1 LVGERISDGGGS
13 GCEDSK
19 HFGETFMPANLD
31 ETLETMRKE
40 IDALQIANSEKLK
53 PWYMNMSLMVAVIA
67 LLFSF
72 GTTYVSY
79 RKSAAQDIQASRQ
92 ELRGLLTRL
101 AAIPRDNVD
110 NVKRYAGDPAA
121 AATIGG
127 YLNQENTLL
136 SRQAAEIAKKLPPD
150 DISAIEYFAVAT
162 ALENAYD
169 LTGTG
174 EFLNYA
180 VQTAKDFNTEIAAL
194 RATANLQFIQGHRE
208 AGRVSYQKSLD
219 IFSKYPGYDDYTK
232 TSTNIWTELYWA
244 NSEGAAG
251 SIPLAMQHVNNAESL
266 VAGLISSPGADSL
279 KAQISQSKE
288 MFMRSAADNSAIPA
302 KPNPVPLPV
311 TR

>member
-1 LVGERISDGGGS
+1 
-13 GCEDSK
+13 
-19 HFGETFMPANLD
+19 MPANLD
-31 ETLETMRKE
+31 ETLESMKKE
-40 IDALQIANSEKLK
+40 IDALQIASAERLK
-53 PWYMNMSLMVAVIA
+53 PWYRNMSLLVAVIA

-79 RKSAAQDIQASRQ
+79 RKSAAQDIQARRQ

-101 AAIPRDNVD
+101 AAIPRENVD
-110 NVKRYAGDPAA
+110 YSKRYVGDPAA
-121 AATIGG
+121 ASTIGG

-136 SRQAAEIAKKLPPD
+136 SRQAAEIAKKLPAD
-150 DISAIEYFAVAT
+150 DISAIEYFAVAS

-180 VQTAKDFNTEIAAL
+180 IQTSKDFNTEISAL
-194 RATANLQFIQGHRE
+194 RAIANLQFIQGHRE

-244 NSEGAAG
+244 NSEGGAG
-251 SIPLAMQHVNNAESL
+251 SIPLAMQHVSNAESL
-266 VAGLISSPGADSL
+266 TTGLMASPGADSL
-279 KAQISQSKE
+279 KAQISQAKE
-288 MFMRSAADNSAIPA
+288 MFIRSAANIPGMTP
-302 KPNPVPLPV
+302 KPDPVPLPLAK
-311 TR
+311 